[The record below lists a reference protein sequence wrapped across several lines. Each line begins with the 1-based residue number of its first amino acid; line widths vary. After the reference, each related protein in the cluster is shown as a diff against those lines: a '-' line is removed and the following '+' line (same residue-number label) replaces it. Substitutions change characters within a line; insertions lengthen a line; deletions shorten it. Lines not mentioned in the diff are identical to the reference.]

1 MYVTYLVVIKTVS
14 VCSNVVTFD
23 VYTDEVEIADVDF
36 FLVVDRTI
44 SVRSADVVAV

>member
-14 VCSNVVTFD
+14 VCSKVD